1 MTFELCCRLLVREP
15 GGLELSWQRLSHWE
29 DSGPGL
35 LPTLTENFVCEANT
49 SLCAKLMRFWN
60 FVVVVVPSA

>member
-1 MTFELCCRLLVREP
+1 M
-15 GGLELSWQRLSHWE
+15 LSWQRLSPWE
-29 DSGPGL
+29 DCGPGL

-60 FVVVVVPSA
+60 FVVVVVTSA